1 MRSIRDVAVFAW
13 AVTGINP
20 NLVNYG
26 QDRPRIGTQPADG
39 LPTTYPRPG
48 DLGNRA
54 GETPKEPAF
63 GHASFYPPSDAP
75 THAYRTRHASLDEN
89 MYDTAGSSRQAGWH
103 ASSAA
108 SAYPYGSSSD
118 RYEEGYHQPHQHH
131 RRPPLR
137 PAFSYDAL
145 QDHAR
150 HQQQAYARP
159 PAPASEA
166 AARGG
171 AGRCSFREELPPW
184 GAEAAASSRRGIP
197 SYGVGGGGSKGMGSG
212 GGGGES
218 SRKAGGRV
226 ERYFWE

>member
-20 NLVNYG
+20 NLANYG
-26 QDRPRIGTQPADG
+26 QDRPRIGAQPADG
-39 LPTTYPRPG
+39 LRATYPRPE
-48 DLGNRA
+48 DS
-54 GETPKEPAF
+54 EISKEPAF
-63 GHASFYPPSDAP
+63 SHASYYPPSDAP
-75 THAYRTRHASLDEN
+75 AHAYRTRHASFDEN

-103 ASSAA
+103 APSAA

-137 PAFSYDAL
+137 PAFTYDEL

-150 HQQQAYARP
+150 HQQQAYARG
-159 PAPASEA
+159 PAPMSEA
-166 AARGG
+166 AARSG
-171 AGRCSFREELPPW
+171 AGRCSFREEVPPW
-184 GAEAAASSRRGIP
+184 GAEAAAFSRRGIP
-197 SYGVGGGGSKGMGSG
+197 SYGSGGGGSKG
-212 GGGGES
+212 ES
-218 SRKAGGRV
+218 SRGQGGRV